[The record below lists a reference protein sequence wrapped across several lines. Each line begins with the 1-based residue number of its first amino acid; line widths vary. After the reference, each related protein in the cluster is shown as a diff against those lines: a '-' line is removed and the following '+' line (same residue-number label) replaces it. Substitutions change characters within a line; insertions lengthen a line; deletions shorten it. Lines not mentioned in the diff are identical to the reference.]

1 MVHDLSAAI
10 CPAQRRVERA
20 DKEGRFLKRVRRHP
34 PAHRTRAS
42 SRVVVQGN
50 SMKFRCTMM
59 HQLGRPSRLLLS
71 FLHLRHDARNSPVRH
86 SPRQLHACTSLGKS
100 NPVIMSTAGH
110 RYPVDASETLLAD
123 VAARASIMPT
133 PLLCPRRQSG
143 SAHSQRAGICCA
155 GAFRRPMT
163 HERGTMMDARV
174 NEWTHTHVNRIRA
187 CPS

>member
-1 MVHDLSAAI
+1 MIHQPRSA
-10 CPAQRRVERA
+10 AQRRVERA

-71 FLHLRHDARNSPVRH
+71 FLHLRHDARNSPVRY

-143 SAHSQRAGICCA
+143 SAHSQRTGIWSAGT
-155 GAFRRPMT
+155 FRRPMT
-163 HERGTMMDARV
+163 HERGAMMDARV